1 MKVEYTVGAFLT
13 ETDIVTHTIPEVSV
27 DNNHFN
33 EKINNMKNVSVRI
46 RRKTEQTTKKKMK
59 PADNQ

>member
-1 MKVEYTVGAFLT
+1 MKVEYIVGAFLT
-13 ETDIVTHTIPEVSV
+13 ETDIVTHTIPEFSV
-27 DNNHFN
+27 DNNYFN
-33 EKINNMKNVSVRI
+33 ERISNMKNVSVRI